1 MGFLPLLEPKSAP
14 APSVP
19 RPARAAAPPANNPRR
34 VVVLIVIHNSV
45 GRLGPGAR
53 GRSLDTRL
61 QKRNVQSGCPL
72 PRNAD
77 NIATFVEVVRQHS
90 LSAAARSL
98 GLPKSTVSR
107 RLLRLEQDLDTK
119 LLHRNARR
127 VALTAPG
134 RSFYASVVGAVD
146 ALDTA
151 VSALERS
158 SQEPRGTIRVT
169 APPDLGRMVLAPM
182 FVAFLERYPDITLD
196 ASFSNRIVDLV
207 EESVDLAVRAGRVVK
222 GDLIARKLCDS
233 ELQLAAAS
241 ALAARLPAGAEPRSL
256 EQQPFVL
263 YRASAGSQTLK
274 LERADKKAK
283 TLELNV
289 RGRISVDDYAALAE
303 LVAAGQGIGLL
314 PAIHARDG
322 VQAGRLVRVLPEWSS
337 RSAHIYLVYPARQQ
351 PERVRLLAEFLV
363 EAFARLGSV

>member
-1 MGFLPLLEPKSAP
+1 
-14 APSVP
+14 
-19 RPARAAAPPANNPRR
+19 
-34 VVVLIVIHNSV
+34 
-45 GRLGPGAR
+45 
-53 GRSLDTRL
+53 L
-61 QKRNVQSGCPL
+61 QKRNGQLGV

-107 RLLRLEQDLDTK
+107 RLLRLEQELQTK
-119 LLHRNARR
+119 LLHRDSRR
-127 VALTAPG
+127 LTLTGPG
-134 RSFYASVVGAVD
+134 RSFYASVVSAVD

-158 SQEPRGTIRVT
+158 STEPRGKIRVT
-169 APPDLGRMVLAPM
+169 APADLGRMVLAPM
-182 FVAFLERYPDITLD
+182 FVAFLERYPEIELD

-207 EESVDLAVRAGRVVK
+207 EEGVDLAVRAGRVAK
-222 GDLIARKLCDS
+222 ADLIARKLCDS

-241 ALAARLPAGAEPRSL
+241 ELAAKLPAAAEPRSL

-263 YRASAGSQTLK
+263 HRASAGSQTLK
-274 LERADKKAK
+274 LERGEGKKSK
-283 TLELNV
+283 TVELSV

-303 LVAAGQGIGLL
+303 LVAAGQGIGLM

-322 VQAGRLVRVLPEWSS
+322 VRAGRLARVLPEWSS
-337 RSAHIYLVYPARQQ
+337 RSGHVYLVYSARQQ

-363 EAFARLGSV
+363 DAFAHVANV